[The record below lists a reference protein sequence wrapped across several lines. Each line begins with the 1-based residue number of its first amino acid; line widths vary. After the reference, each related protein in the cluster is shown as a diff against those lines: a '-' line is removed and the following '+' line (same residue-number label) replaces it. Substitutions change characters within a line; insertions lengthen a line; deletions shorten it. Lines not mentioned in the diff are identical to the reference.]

1 MFLATLKVSMDLEPE
16 VPTQD
21 RERVMRSLR
30 DKVRQSFNHRV
41 IVRTDDDVSLFMALY
56 DDSFERARE
65 RVEDLIELI
74 DTAGEARIELSHA
87 QVFSWFDGNFVET
100 KDRLDLPN
108 DGGRGDEQGAIGGGM
123 SRHTQQDK
131 MIVYNN
137 EDDGDE
143 TSQGAASRFNR
154 RQMRIPTRK

>member
-1 MFLATLKVSMDLEPE
+1 MDLEPE

-56 DDSFERARE
+56 DDSFERTRE
-65 RVEDLIELI
+65 RFEDLIELI

-87 QVFSWFDGNFVET
+87 QVFSWFDGKFVET
-100 KDRLDLPN
+100 KDRLDLQH
-108 DGGRGDEQGAIGGGM
+108 DGIHQSDDRGGAPGGL
-123 SRHTQQDK
+123 SQRNQQDK
-131 MIVYNN
+131 MIVYHN
-137 EDDGDE
+137 EDDNDDAA
-143 TSQGAASRFNR
+143 QGSRAAGLNR
-154 RQMRIPTRK
+154 RTMRIPTRK